1 MEKGKDYVFHDFGE
15 KSRVSL
21 KSDVIL
27 VYTGKTA
34 PQLVVNSV
42 IGEGIWDRQLLR
54 LRIREDCLT
63 GQLHLVFNKEHG
75 VTGRKEK
82 KTMKWA
88 NKELVV
94 FLKDRLRLEEDRA
107 TRLKISENLANSDEF
122 MTYEIL
128 GKL

>member
-1 MEKGKDYVFHDFGE
+1 MEEKDYVFHDFGE

-21 KSDVIL
+21 KSDVIS
-27 VYTGKTA
+27 VYAGKTA
-34 PQLVVNSV
+34 PRLVVNPA
-42 IGEGIWDRQLLR
+42 IGGELWDRQLLR
-54 LRIREDCLT
+54 LRIREDLLT

-82 KTMKWA
+82 KTMIYT
-88 NKELVV
+88 NKELVM
-94 FLKDRLRLEEDRA
+94 FLKNRLRLEEGKT